1 MSLWFYVNDNEL
13 QFRWADNRSSRS
25 RVNRLVMCTCATILF
40 WLIGINSQREFRS
53 EHKHTDAHHTK
64 RADQEE
70 GGAEE
75 GEKDRK
81 KKERNRNIKQTFI
94 TNQSFLKSLVVFI

>member
-1 MSLWFYVNDNEL
+1 VCDDFVFW
-13 QFRWADNRSSRS
+13 
-25 RVNRLVMCTCATILF
+25 F

-70 GGAEE
+70 GGAQE

-81 KKERNRNIKQTFI
+81 KREIETSNKRSSRINHFSNHSSFSFDETT
-94 TNQSFLKSLVVFI
+94 TN